1 MTWTPEQLLARA
13 AFIDKQAELWKGLPG
28 YLDTLRM
35 EAWAL
40 RRAAAQPAM
49 ICGCCGDVWQD
60 GMSCGQKENGW
71 PFQTCYPAAAPS
83 VAAPPMS
90 AAQFEDNLKRCT

>member
-13 AFIDKQAELWKGLPG
+13 DLLDRVSEGSKNAE

-40 RRAAAQPAM
+40 RRAAAQLAM

-60 GMSCGQKENGW
+60 GMSCGQKDNGW
-71 PFQTCYPAAAPS
+71 PFQTCYPAAAP
-83 VAAPPMS
+83 VADAPPMS
-90 AAQFEDNLKRCT
+90 AAQFEDNLKRST